1 MAGGRNLQAFVRGY
15 LKGEIAK
22 QEQAAEEATLRKE
35 AIEKARDQKI
45 AFNSSI
51 VKGVITEN
59 PEMFKELNM
68 SYEDLISDTG
78 VQTVLSYVKDK
89 ETDDKIKDR
98 YFNLASDIIKKR
110 PELFKDFDVSQFDI
124 STFEG
129 QQALYQAAV
138 AIYQADKETSN
149 NKDEGYRTFGDN
161 FRINFI
167 KNPNTK
173 EEYLNNLNSMTNGLI
188 TFKEDFENL
197 SMEHKLEFGNVFEN
211 MGRSAY
217 SKHLSEQND
226 LKTNN
231 ENHVIS
237 GLAFPQIERLK
248 NYTEFSQ
255 FREYLTALKRNKTY
269 DLIASIKGKQPTM
282 IGEKKNDDG
291 GETIAANFDPK
302 GVLAPLMTYL
312 EVPDEDTLGANY
324 PELVSSDNSIFKL
337 TQQIISLPGMTPPKG
352 ADGKVIPYSKDPTA
366 KSLLQLSGD
375 SYNMPTKLKQNLA
388 ITLLDAEEQGMSPED
403 VMMALGLAINRGF
416 DSGGQVTDNTSIQN
430 RYNQVIY
437 QLTKQSGLKGQ
448 EKIVNMRDTTFDAL
462 TLAQSYLN
470 LITSKKI
477 KTGAAGSLENVFVNL
492 IGENG
497 QLSQLRSLFDDEDA
511 DSQFGR
517 ATFRD
522 GGYERMKKEL
532 DAVEQNMNKYTTAAT
547 RKAYGEA
554 AALRIYLAYT
564 LAKVFDP
571 SGRVSDKDLDNVLS
585 AFTGGN
591 ITSTDYIEGML
602 GVSIDRLNKK
612 YQKFKVLSAYDP
624 LSTDMADVRRL
635 TGAVAYADLMRETD
649 AEIIKDKKIAVSA
662 MDISDGSDIGLKPI
676 PQASFV
682 DDENVTRNVYQVF
695 YKTMVDGVPKL
706 TSPVFRQSS
715 GLYVHDGAATS
726 NGYQYVPSATILGMQ
741 QIKPAMESNSE
752 RIVDSVIDGVEY
764 DKFGNRLN

>member
-255 FREYLTALKRNKTY
+255 FREYLTA
-269 DLIASIKGKQPTM
+269 
-282 IGEKKNDDG
+282 
-291 GETIAANFDPK
+291 
-302 GVLAPLMTYL
+302 
-312 EVPDEDTLGANY
+312 
-324 PELVSSDNSIFKL
+324 
-337 TQQIISLPGMTPPKG
+337 
-352 ADGKVIPYSKDPTA
+352 
-366 KSLLQLSGD
+366 
-375 SYNMPTKLKQNLA
+375 
-388 ITLLDAEEQGMSPED
+388 
-403 VMMALGLAINRGF
+403 
-416 DSGGQVTDNTSIQN
+416 
-430 RYNQVIY
+430 
-437 QLTKQSGLKGQ
+437 
-448 EKIVNMRDTTFDAL
+448 
-462 TLAQSYLN
+462 
-470 LITSKKI
+470 
-477 KTGAAGSLENVFVNL
+477 
-492 IGENG
+492 
-497 QLSQLRSLFDDEDA
+497 
-511 DSQFGR
+511 
-517 ATFRD
+517 
-522 GGYERMKKEL
+522 
-532 DAVEQNMNKYTTAAT
+532 
-547 RKAYGEA
+547 
-554 AALRIYLAYT
+554 
-564 LAKVFDP
+564 
-571 SGRVSDKDLDNVLS
+571 
-585 AFTGGN
+585 
-591 ITSTDYIEGML
+591 
-602 GVSIDRLNKK
+602 
-612 YQKFKVLSAYDP
+612 
-624 LSTDMADVRRL
+624 
-635 TGAVAYADLMRETD
+635 
-649 AEIIKDKKIAVSA
+649 
-662 MDISDGSDIGLKPI
+662 
-676 PQASFV
+676 
-682 DDENVTRNVYQVF
+682 
-695 YKTMVDGVPKL
+695 
-706 TSPVFRQSS
+706 
-715 GLYVHDGAATS
+715 
-726 NGYQYVPSATILGMQ
+726 
-741 QIKPAMESNSE
+741 
-752 RIVDSVIDGVEY
+752 
-764 DKFGNRLN
+764 